1 MVEKAPPVGVFL
13 LLKNTMKL
21 LLLSLLLIS
30 SLARAD
36 VIKPALIEVSFFHDK
51 TVELSIDLS
60 LEAIMTGIGTQ
71 YKNTTDSPNSAQY
84 DELRALTPKVLRQRF
99 KAFEAEFLNSF
110 SLTVNNTPQVL
121 MLSEAEIDI
130 IGYKKRPRKTTL
142 TYQATMSQWP
152 ATFAWQYGEAYGDNA
167 LRWQMYQKDTYNW
180 SQWQWLRNGDGSG
193 LISVDYPEPVSTTQ
207 RLIEFIGIG
216 FDHVIPLG
224 WDHILFIVG
233 MALSSLLWKRLL
245 LLVSVFTLAHTLT
258 LGLAMVDIVEVSA
271 RIVEPL
277 IAFSIAY
284 VAVENLITRQSI
296 KRKSIIVFLFGLI
309 HGLGFAS
316 TLKEFEM
323 APDSFLTT
331 LIGFNV
337 GVELAQVL
345 IVLFVVLTLLGLRAL
360 KLDYRKLAVIPI
372 SVIISIVGIWWGIE
386 RLIG

>member
-1 MVEKAPPVGVFL
+1 
-13 LLKNTMKL
+13 MKI
-21 LLLSLLLIS
+21 LSLLLIFVT
-30 SLARAD
+30 SLVQAD
-36 VIKPALIEVSFFHDK
+36 VVKPALIEISIFEDK
-51 TVELSIDLS
+51 TLTVEIDLS
-60 LEAIMTGIGTQ
+60 LEAAMTGIGTQ
-71 YKNTTDSPNSAQY
+71 YKNTADAPNSAQY
-84 DELRALTPKVLRQRF
+84 DELRALEPDALRQRF
-99 KAFEAEFLNSF
+99 KKFEAEFLS
-110 SLTVNNTPQVL
+110 SLELSVNHQAQTLALIN
-121 MLSEAEIDI
+121 AKIDI

-142 TYQATMSQWP
+142 TYQVKLSEWP
-152 ATFAWQYGEAYGDNA
+152 KTLAWQYGKLYGDSA
-167 LRWQMYQKDTYNW
+167 LRWQVYKKDEYNW
-180 SQWQWLRNGDGSG
+180 SQWQWLRDGKPSD
-193 LISVDYPEPVSTTQ
+193 LIDIDHPEPLSTAQ
-207 RLIEFIGIG
+207 RFYQFTGIG

-258 LGLAMVDIVEVSA
+258 LGLAMVGIVEVSA

-284 VAVENLITRQSI
+284 VAVENLITHQSI

-316 TLKEFEM
+316 MLKEFEM

-337 GVELAQVL
+337 GVELAQVV

-360 KLDYRKLAVIPI
+360 KLDYRQLAVIPI

-386 RLIG
+386 RFVG